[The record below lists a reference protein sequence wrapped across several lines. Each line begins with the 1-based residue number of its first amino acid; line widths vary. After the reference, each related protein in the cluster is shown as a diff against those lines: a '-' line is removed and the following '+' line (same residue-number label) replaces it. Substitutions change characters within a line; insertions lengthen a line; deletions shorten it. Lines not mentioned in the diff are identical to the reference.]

1 MIGEDGRMTAAA
13 GERFAGMTALEARE
27 AVVAALRE
35 EGRIVAHRALHAQRA
50 RTRTARASG
59 SSR

>member
-13 GERFAGMTALEARE
+13 GEFEGMTALEARE
-27 AVVAALRE
+27 AVVERLRA
-35 EGRIVAHRALHAQRA
+35 EGRIA
-50 RTRTARASG
+50 RTEQYRTTSPTRSARASG

>member
-13 GERFAGMTALEARE
+13 RGEFESMTAAEAHE
-27 AVVAALRE
+27 AVVAALRD
-35 EGRIVAHRALHAQRA
+35 EGRLRAEEEYTHSVPFA
-50 RTRTARASG
+50 ARASG